1 MALVTVVKCGDDMR
15 KASEMRSFTEKKTEK
30 ISLSLK
36 YGNYIQACVNMLICL
51 GSQPITMHNY
61 HPGIT
66 MEIGL
71 RLWFNKHFWFANAIN
86 LCTNASAPHQ
96 HQPPSPKPRSQ
107 GWSISPRHFS
117 KHALL
122 DHNDHSDERW
132 REVSIRRAAHG
143 SEAALTPIPQWVKG
157 TSKNKNGGQ
166 KNPPKCN

>member
-36 YGNYIQACVNMLICL
+36 YGNYIQACVNMPICL

-96 HQPPSPKPRSQ
+96 HQPPHPNLVPRGDRS
-107 GWSISPRHFS
+107 
-117 KHALL
+117 
-122 DHNDHSDERW
+122 
-132 REVSIRRAAHG
+132 RRAIFLSMPCSITTIIVTRGGEKYRYGALPMVARLPSPPSR
-143 SEAALTPIPQWVKG
+143 SE
-157 TSKNKNGGQ
+157 
-166 KNPPKCN
+166 